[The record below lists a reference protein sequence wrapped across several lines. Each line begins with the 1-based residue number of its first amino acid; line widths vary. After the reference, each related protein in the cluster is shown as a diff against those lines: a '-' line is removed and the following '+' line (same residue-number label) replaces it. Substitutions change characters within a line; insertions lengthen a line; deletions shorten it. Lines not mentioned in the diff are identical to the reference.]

1 MDNNLK
7 KSTFTSKTI
16 VILKNICIIYN
27 VELFERKIVLN
38 NNNKKLFE
46 YKSFIKNKSAAV
58 LGVGISN
65 VPLIEFLLD
74 NGVKVT
80 AYDKKDYETLL
91 SINPK
96 VGLFLERGVKF
107 VTGED
112 YLDNITEDIIY
123 KSPGIRCDS
132 EGIVRAV
139 ENGSL
144 LTSEMEA
151 FLSLCPSKIIAVTGS
166 DGKTTTTTL
175 IAKILEAAGKKV
187 WLGGNIG
194 KPLLSEIE
202 NIQQDDFTVLELSS
216 FQLHTVN
223 RFENKTLPFSTLE
236 FPDVAV
242 VTNVTPNH
250 LNWHTDMQEYIDSK
264 RAIFCNMKQR
274 GVLVANCNNDI
285 TLNFGME
292 ADKLGFKTR
301 MFSCINNSG
310 NIHLS
315 NDGIYYGTKH
325 IINVKDILLPGK
337 HNVENYM
344 AAIGATY
351 DFVTTDDVRKVAQTF
366 GGVEHR
372 LEYVKTVKGV
382 KYFNGSI
389 DSTPTRTLA
398 ALSAFGS
405 EYNGKIVLMLG
416 GEDKNLDFSPLAKE
430 ITKKVKGVF
439 ISHDTKEEK
448 VRNSILNDDNYD
460 EDKTFVKVCDGFD
473 DAFRNASEFADEGDI
488 VLLSPA
494 MTSFDEFLN
503 FEMRG
508 KRFKKLVKELRE
520 E

>member
-1 MDNNLK
+1 M
-7 KSTFTSKTI
+7 
-16 VILKNICIIYN
+16 
-27 VELFERKIVLN
+27 
-38 NNNKKLFE
+38 
-46 YKSFIKNKSAAV
+46 
-58 LGVGISN
+58 
-65 VPLIEFLLD
+65 LD

-80 AYDKKDYETLL
+80 ARDKKDYDTLL
-91 SINPK
+91 SINSK
-96 VGLFLERGVKF
+96 VKDFFDRGVKF
-107 VTGED
+107 VTGDD
-112 YLDNITEDIIY
+112 YLENITEDIIY

-132 EGIVRAV
+132 AGILKAV
-139 ENGSL
+139 ENGSI

-175 IAKILEAAGKKV
+175 IAKILEASGKKV
-187 WLGGNIG
+187 HLGGNIG

-202 NIQQDDFTVLELSS
+202 NISEQDFTVLELSS

-223 RFENKTLPFSTLE
+223 RFENENLPFSKIE

-250 LNWHTDMQEYIDSK
+250 LNWHTDMDEYIESK
-264 RAIFCNMKQR
+264 RAIFSFMKPK
-274 GVLVANCNNDI
+274 GVLVANCHNDI
-285 TLNFGME
+285 TQNFGTE
-292 ADKLGFKTR
+292 ADKSGFKTR

-315 NDGIYYGTKH
+315 NDAIYYGIKH
-325 IINVKDILLPGK
+325 IVDVKDILLPGK

-351 DFVTTDDVRKVAQTF
+351 DFVTPEDVKKVAETF

-430 ITKKVKGVF
+430 IVRKVKGVF

-448 VRNSILNDDNYD
+448 VKKSILNDENYD
-460 EDKTFVKVCDGFD
+460 ENKTFVKICDGFD
-473 DAFRNASEFADEGDI
+473 DAFKNASEFAEDGDV

-508 KRFKKLVKELRE
+508 KRFKKLVLEL
-520 E
+520 

>member
-1 MDNNLK
+1 MSYQNARLSQYK
-7 KSTFTSKTI
+7 EFLMGKTAS
-16 VILKNICIIYN
+16 VI
-27 VELFERKIVLN
+27 
-38 NNNKKLFE
+38 
-46 YKSFIKNKSAAV
+46 
-58 LGVGISN
+58 GVGISN
-65 VPLIEFLLD
+65 IPLIEFLIK

-80 AYDKKDYETLL
+80 ARDMKSFDELS

-96 VGLFLERGVKF
+96 VIDLKNGGVNF
-107 VTGED
+107 VLGEE
-112 YLDNITEDIIY
+112 YLADIKEDIVY
-123 KSPGIRCDS
+123 KSPGIRYDK
-132 EGIVRAV
+132 EEIVKAV

-144 LTSEMEA
+144 ITSEMEA

-194 KPLLSEIE
+194 RPLLSEIE
-202 NIQQDDFTVLELSS
+202 NITPDDFTVLELSS

-223 RFENKTLPFSTLE
+223 KFENAGLPFAKIE

-250 LNWHTDMQEYIDSK
+250 LNWHTDMEEYTEAKKAVFTYIK
-264 RAIFCNMKQR
+264 EG
-274 GVLVANCNNDI
+274 GVLVTNIGNDI
-285 TLNFGME
+285 TSNFGTE
-292 ADKLGFKTR
+292 AKLGGLKTR
-301 MFSCINNSG
+301 MFSAKNNSG
-310 NIHLS
+310 NLHITG
-315 NDGIYYGTKH
+315 DTIYYGMKP
-325 IINVKDILLPGK
+325 IIEASDILLPGK

-351 DFVTTDDVRKVAQTF
+351 DFVTPEDVKKVATTF

-382 KYFNGSI
+382 KYYNGSI
-389 DSTPTRTLA
+389 DSSPARTMA

-405 EYNGKIVLMLG
+405 DYKGKIVLLLG
-416 GEDKNLDFSPLAKE
+416 GKDKNLDFTELASV
-430 ITKKVKGVF
+430 ICKKVKAVF
-439 ISHDTKEEK
+439 ISHDTEEK
-448 VRNSILNDDNYD
+448 KVYNTIINDENYD
-460 EDKTFVKVCDGFD
+460 AEKLHVEICDGFD
-473 DAFRNASEFADEGDI
+473 DNFRKASEFAEEGDI

-503 FEMRG
+503 FEVRG
-508 KRFKKLVKELRE
+508 KHFKQLVQNLGE